1 MTNPELA
8 ALFSEIA
15 DLLEIQNANPFRIRA
30 YRNASRT
37 IRTFTE
43 PISDIHH
50 DPDRKLTDLPG
61 IGKDLAEKISIV
73 MSTGDLP
80 MRRELLNQIPSGLL
94 ALLKLPGLGPKRAA
108 ILHQELG
115 ITSLSGLRQAIKS
128 KRVRAINGFGAKT
141 EETLLHGI
149 EHLEEVGQQTYLSQA
164 IVEATEIVTHLKT
177 VPALGKISLAGS
189 LRRRKETVR
198 DIDILVTSTNPAHI
212 MDSLADCNRV
222 NSVLSRGDTKMRVR
236 LGTGLEL
243 DLRVVTDDSYGAA
256 LQYFTGSKEHNI
268 RIRKRAIERGLKV
281 NEYGVFQD
289 NERIAGKNEKD
300 VYEVLDLTWM
310 EPELRE
316 DRGEIGQAA
325 TGSLPQLIDLP
336 DLKGDLHMH
345 TTATDGRASIQEM
358 IIRSI
363 EHGHQY
369 IAITD
374 HSKRVT
380 MAGGLDETQLRKH
393 WDAIDTAAEQYP
405 SITVLKGIE
414 VDILEDGS
422 LDLPDS
428 VLRDADWVIASLHY
442 GQKQPGDVITRRLLN
457 AVENPSVSAIGHPTG
472 RLIGRRRSYDVDLNM
487 VFKAAAEYGCM
498 LELNAQPSRLDLDDI
513 ACMAAKKHG
522 IPIVINSDAHS
533 LDDLSGLQFGVFQAR
548 RAGLLPSDVANTRSL
563 SELQQ
568 MIR

>member
-94 ALLKLPGLGPKRAA
+94 TLLKLPGLGPKRAA

-268 RIRKRAIERGLKV
+268 RIRKRAIKRGLKV

-289 NERIAGKNEKD
+289 NERIAGKNE
-300 VYEVLDLTWM
+300 
-310 EPELRE
+310 
-316 DRGEIGQAA
+316 
-325 TGSLPQLIDLP
+325 
-336 DLKGDLHMH
+336 
-345 TTATDGRASIQEM
+345 
-358 IIRSI
+358 
-363 EHGHQY
+363 
-369 IAITD
+369 
-374 HSKRVT
+374 
-380 MAGGLDETQLRKH
+380 
-393 WDAIDTAAEQYP
+393 
-405 SITVLKGIE
+405 
-414 VDILEDGS
+414 
-422 LDLPDS
+422 
-428 VLRDADWVIASLHY
+428 
-442 GQKQPGDVITRRLLN
+442 
-457 AVENPSVSAIGHPTG
+457 
-472 RLIGRRRSYDVDLNM
+472 
-487 VFKAAAEYGCM
+487 
-498 LELNAQPSRLDLDDI
+498 
-513 ACMAAKKHG
+513 
-522 IPIVINSDAHS
+522 
-533 LDDLSGLQFGVFQAR
+533 
-548 RAGLLPSDVANTRSL
+548 
-563 SELQQ
+563 
-568 MIR
+568 